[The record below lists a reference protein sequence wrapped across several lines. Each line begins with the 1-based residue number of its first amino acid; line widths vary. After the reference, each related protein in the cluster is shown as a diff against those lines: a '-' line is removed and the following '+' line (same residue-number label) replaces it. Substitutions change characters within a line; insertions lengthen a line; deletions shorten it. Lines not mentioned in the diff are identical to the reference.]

1 MDMELNVGTRIDH
14 PKYGEGIVS
23 RNTQLSYKVIF
34 IRGGEIEF
42 LKSNF
47 EAEVIEENE
56 AMANKEPRLNVKE
69 FEKALKYILDRYNGL
84 EYRVELGEKWKDGTL
99 TMKPGKAG
107 LQEKEMPIET
117 FFHKIVMVR
126 DRLRV
131 LEQNINS
138 HTVLSDEDKVNL
150 QQYIT
155 RIYGSLTSF
164 NVLFSEKEDYFIGSK
179 T

>member
-1 MDMELNVGTRIDH
+1 MEH
-14 PKYGEGIVS
+14 
-23 RNTQLSYKVIF
+23 
-34 IRGGEIEF
+34 
-42 LKSNF
+42 
-47 EAEVIEENE
+47 
-56 AMANKEPRLNVKE
+56 
-69 FEKALKYILDRYNGL
+69 
-84 EYRVELGEKWKDGTL
+84 RVDLGDKWKDGTL
-99 TMKPGKAG
+99 IMKPGKSG

-138 HTVLSDEDKVNL
+138 HAGLSDEDKVNL

-155 RIYGSLTSF
+155 RVYGSLTSF
-164 NVLFSEKEDYFIGSK
+164 NILFSEKEDYFIGSK